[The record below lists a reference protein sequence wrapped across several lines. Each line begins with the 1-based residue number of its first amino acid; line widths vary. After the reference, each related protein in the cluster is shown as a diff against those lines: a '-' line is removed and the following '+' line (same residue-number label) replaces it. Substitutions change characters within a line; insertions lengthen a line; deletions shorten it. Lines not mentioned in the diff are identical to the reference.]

1 MLRKTIYSLFLIL
14 LFAFSQQVEG
24 QDVHYSQMYST
35 PLFINPAFTGN
46 HVCDF
51 RAGVNYRQQAA
62 SFTIPFETYS
72 AWGDTRIYPAF
83 LGRRS
88 WMGLGGHMYYDNAG
102 DGGLKKIQGM
112 AFGSF
117 SQGFNADNSFY
128 GSLGIGL
135 GITNRSININQLIF
149 NSQWDDVA
157 LQFDPSIGSGESL
170 ANSSIFYMDFNMG
183 LAIHHL
189 INEKLQYEFGVSM
202 SHINKPEESFYGEK
216 NKVGRKLIING
227 SVQTLVSKR
236 ILLKPEAYFVMHEGA
251 QEIIFGSN
259 MVYGTTDIKLHGG
272 LWYRFGRDIIPTLGL
287 EYNTFTVLF
296 SYDINVSKQR
306 IASNYRGGFELSIL
320 KRFCYSSRKSTKRE
334 PCKFLEF

>member
-1 MLRKTIYSLFLIL
+1 MLKKFIFAVFVVL
-14 LFAFSQQVEG
+14 LYTASQQVIG

-51 RAGVNYRQQAA
+51 RAGVNYRKQAA

-72 AWGDTRIYPAF
+72 GWGDTRVYPGF
-83 LGRRS
+83 LGRRA
-88 WMGLGGHMYYDNAG
+88 WLGLGGNMYYDNAG

-112 AFGSF
+112 FFGSF

-128 GSLGIGL
+128 GSLGVGL
-135 GITNRSININQLIF
+135 GVTNRSINVNKLIF
-149 NSQWDDVA
+149 NNQWDPFN
-157 LQFDPSIGSGESL
+157 LNFDPTLPNGEAL
-170 ANSSIFYMDFNMG
+170 ANSSIFYMDFNFG
-183 LAIHHL
+183 LAVHHL
-189 INEKLQYEFGVSM
+189 VKENLQYEFGVSM

-216 NKVGRKLIING
+216 NKVGRKLIINA
-227 SVQTLVSKR
+227 SVQTLISKR
-236 ILLKPEAYFVMHEGA
+236 LLLKPEAYFISHEGA
-251 QEIIFGSN
+251 EEVIFGAN
-259 MVYGTTDIKLHGG
+259 LVYGTTDVKLHGG
-272 LWYRFGRDIIPTLGL
+272 LWHRLGRDIIPTLGL